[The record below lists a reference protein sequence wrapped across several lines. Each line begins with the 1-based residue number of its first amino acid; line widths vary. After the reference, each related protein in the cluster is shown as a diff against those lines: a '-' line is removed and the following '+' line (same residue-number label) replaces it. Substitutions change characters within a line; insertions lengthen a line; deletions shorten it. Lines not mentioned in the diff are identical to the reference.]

1 MPNPNEDDPG
11 AGRAQ
16 DTAEDWN
23 AYANAPMNSPEVHE
37 LLDEPVNQADVIVL
51 KESIDGTIVDKM
63 SKAQRKKHNSSQK
76 KAKIE

>member
-23 AYANAPMNSPEVHE
+23 AYANAPMNSPEVNE
-37 LLDEPVNQADVIVL
+37 LLDEPVNPVDAIVL
-51 KESIDGTIVDKM
+51 EEAIGAAVVDTM
-63 SKAQRKKHNSSQK
+63 SKAQKRK
-76 KAKIE
+76 

>member
-11 AGRAQ
+11 VGRAQ

-23 AYANAPMNSPEVHE
+23 AYANAPMNSPEVNE

-51 KESIDGTIVDKM
+51 EESIGSAIVDKM
-63 SKAQRKKHNSSQK
+63 SQA
-76 KAKIE
+76 